1 MHVLHLLQYDTI
13 MLNDIIT
20 VMYIHVIFVN
30 GEQSYHFWAGFEW
43 RRQPPESAFDNP
55 RSLTLQEVAYHAV
68 SIFPTLLLPHVH

>member
-30 GEQSYHFWAGFEW
+30 GEQSYHFWAGFE
-43 RRQPPESAFDNP
+43 
-55 RSLTLQEVAYHAV
+55 
-68 SIFPTLLLPHVH
+68 